1 MRVLVTR
8 PEPGA
13 SRTAVRLEAAGHE
26 ALVMPL
32 TEIIGVPVKGADL
45 PAADAIVITSA
56 NALRFA
62 PRALLPSF
70 ASVPLL
76 AVGGRTAAAAQAAGF
91 ISVTEGKGD
100 AEALAGLI
108 VSRLPA
114 GASVLYL
121 CGRVRRPDFESA
133 LNRAGFSV
141 NPVETYDVSLIGYSD
156 DEVRQTVGSEA
167 VDAVL
172 LYSAVAADAYRDLAL
187 RHDDL
192 FGSARVLCLSRR
204 IAEAFGTGV
213 GTEIRV
219 AAAPDEA
226 SLFALLGA

>member
-13 SRTAVRLEAAGHE
+13 SRTAARLEAAGHE
-26 ALVMPL
+26 AVILPL
-32 TEIIGVPVKGADL
+32 TETVGVPVKGADL
-45 PAADAIVITSA
+45 PAADAIAITSA

-70 ASVPLL
+70 TQKPLF
-76 AVGGRTAAAAQAAGF
+76 AVGGKTAEAARAAGF
-91 ISVTEGKGD
+91 ASVLEGAGD
-100 AEALAGLI
+100 AEALAALI
-108 VSRLPA
+108 AAGLPA
-114 GASVLYL
+114 GASVLYF

-133 LNRAGFSV
+133 LNRAGFAV
-141 NPVETYDVSLIGYSD
+141 NPVETYDVSRIGYSD
-156 DEVRQTVGSEA
+156 TEVRQTVGSEV

-172 LYSAVAADAYRDLAL
+172 LYSAVAADACSDLTA

-192 FGSARVLCLSRR
+192 FGSLRVLCLSRR

-219 AAAPDEA
+219 AAAPDEDA
-226 SLFALLGA
+226 VFALLEA